1 MFNTHFLVHPKKQT
15 VSCRASFKPSQDS
28 LRQDEYERQPAWM
41 AWFISWP
48 CRLCTRMP
56 QLTPECLRQQNR
68 ASQTGEGQL
77 LLLMKYFHFPHMLML
92 WEFAFGVI
100 IHCLILTVC
109 VTLVCW
115 PCILCGFLSFFFWGG
130 GAVGGTSQN
139 NLPKHWSC

>member
-1 MFNTHFLVHPKKQT
+1 
-15 VSCRASFKPSQDS
+15 
-28 LRQDEYERQPAWM
+28 
-41 AWFISWP
+41 
-48 CRLCTRMP
+48 MP

-109 VTLVCW
+109 VTLVC
-115 PCILCGFLSFFFWGG
+115 
-130 GAVGGTSQN
+130 
-139 NLPKHWSC
+139 